1 MRRTIVFIT
10 IMLAMCLSISAYT
23 TTAVLHEHNGKIATY
38 EADSI
43 QVAID
48 DAVDGDVIYLNEGIY
63 PGFTITKKISV
74 KGVGMATVIKD
85 YVVIELPIDPIGG
98 QTLLTEPML
107 EYLKVN
113 KRISVSQSSNPV
125 KWLKIKQC
133 ECEGIWLG
141 GDIYDSYI
149 DRCHISGYYSGIYGD
164 YVGNGLVIGDNANIN
179 KLTIVNSRIY
189 TTHGNLSNVTF
200 INCHIVSLHSSPTV
214 KNSIISSTKY
224 YASWP
229 SGARF
234 SYCYIDSGA
243 RLESCET
250 ISCYERENVE
260 GNNYLEYDSEEIAAN
275 GYYGSDG
282 TIVGPLGGNTPYT
295 LVPAIPKVTD
305 GKLSVNPNSQ
315 QLNVT
320 LTVSPK

>member
-23 TTAVLHEHNGKIATY
+23 TTAVLLEHNGKIATY

-149 DRCHISGYYSGIYGD
+149 DRCNISGVYYGFMGTFYGD
-164 YVGNGLVIGDNANIN
+164 GLVIGDNANVN
-179 KLTIVNSRIY
+179 KLTIVNSRIFE
-189 TTHGNLSNVTF
+189 TQGNLSNVTF

-243 RLESCET
+243 HLESCET